1 MIAPGSVKICSLRE
15 VEHARYVIDAG
26 ADLFGLIFAP
36 ARRQVTVERARN
48 IVQAVRAG
56 ASGDSPRAVGV
67 FVDASADEINSVIQ
81 TVGLDLVQLH
91 GSERPE
97 LIAEL
102 SVPAIKV
109 FRPEP
114 GTSVATVQRDLE
126 RFAAAARPPVAFLI
140 EGFHPSQAGGAG
152 VRADWL
158 LVSKLARE
166 WPIVLAGGLSPDSVA
181 EAIEAVRSIAVDVG
195 SGVETNGVKDPA
207 MIAAFVQNAR
217 TAFAELVADR

>member
-15 VEHARYVIDAG
+15 VEHARFVLDAG

-36 ARRQVTVERARN
+36 APRQVTVERARA

-56 ASGDSPRAVGV
+56 ATGDSPLAVGV
-67 FVDASADEINSVIQ
+67 FVDASADEINSVIHS
-81 TVGLDLVQLH
+81 VGLDLVQLH

-114 GTSVATVQRDLE
+114 GTPVASVQRDLE

-152 VRADWL
+152 VQADWT
-158 LVSKLARE
+158 LAAE
-166 WPIVLAGGLSPDSVA
+166 LAKNWPVVLAGGLSPENVL
-181 EAIEAVRSIAVDVG
+181 EAIEVARPIAVDVG

-207 MIAAFVQNAR
+207 KIAAFVRNAR
-217 TAFAELVADR
+217 TAFAESVAGR